1 MAARESIAE
10 LKKRAGRV
18 SRALA
23 KLYPKA
29 RISLDFET
37 PWQCLAAT
45 ILSAQSTDAG
55 VNRVTPRLFK
65 EYPDARAM
73 AAADARHVEELIVK
87 TGFFRQKTRSLMG
100 AARKIVEDYGGEV
113 PVRDGSAR
121 ENSGRRAQDGECDSR
136 AYLRQAGDSSW
147 IRMCGG

>member
-10 LKKRAGRV
+10 LNKRAGWV
-18 SRALA
+18 SHALA
-23 KLYPKA
+23 KLYPTA

-65 EYPDARAM
+65 EYPDAL
-73 AAADARHVEELIVK
+73 ADGRGEENRRGLRRRGSI
-87 TGFFRQKTRSLMG
+87 
-100 AARKIVEDYGGEV
+100 
-113 PVRDGSAR
+113 RDGSAG
-121 ENSGRRAQDGECDSR
+121 ENSGSRAQDCECDSR
-136 AYLRQAGDSSW
+136 ACLRQARLRRRYACAAADVPAGVHEKCRPRED
-147 IRMCGG
+147 

>member
-1 MAARESIAE
+1 MAARESIE
-10 LKKRAGRV
+10 DLKRRAAGI
-18 SRALA
+18 SRTLA

-65 EYPDARAM
+65 E
-73 AAADARHVEELIVK
+73 
-87 TGFFRQKTRSLMG
+87 
-100 AARKIVEDYGGEV
+100 
-113 PVRDGSAR
+113 
-121 ENSGRRAQDGECDSR
+121 
-136 AYLRQAGDSSW
+136 
-147 IRMCGG
+147 

>member
-1 MAARESIAE
+1 MAVRESIE
-10 LKKRAGRV
+10 DLKKRAARI
-18 SRALA
+18 SRTLA

-45 ILSAQSTDAG
+45 ILSAQSTDVN

-73 AAADARHVEELIVK
+73 AAADPRHVEQLIVS
-87 TGFFRQKTRSLMG
+87 TGFLAENALADRRREENRRRLRRRG
-100 AARKIVEDYGGEV
+100 PIG
-113 PVRDGSAR
+113 DGRAV
-121 ENSGRRAQDGECDSR
+121 ENSGRRAQDRERDSR
-136 AYLRQAGDSSW
+136 ACFS
-147 IRMCGG
+147 